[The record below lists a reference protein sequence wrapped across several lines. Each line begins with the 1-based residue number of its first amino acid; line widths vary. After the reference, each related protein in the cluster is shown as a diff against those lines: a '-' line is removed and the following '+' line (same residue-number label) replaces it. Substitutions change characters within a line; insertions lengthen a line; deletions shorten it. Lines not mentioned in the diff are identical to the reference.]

1 MEKIAKLLP
10 KWQQISTDLPK
21 RRWNAAPTYRII
33 ETVQDRFFA
42 CPAGLFF
49 DCFKSS
55 RILFPSAGYE
65 LVQHLRRC
73 GVRRADLVCVD
84 RDRGLRIGVS
94 EPFGDRFHVYAVCDH
109 QRGVCVPQRMQMDR
123 RQVVSPHKSAEPGR
137 NAVRVKGFTEL
148 VCKYVSHTMIK
159 VAVSQT
165 CFLFNLQRRG
175 CTVLSDDTVQFSASK
190 VFNASSRSVQFHAPY
205 SFGRKQAKNKKPF
218 P

>member
-1 MEKIAKLLP
+1 MATVLADLAKKAMECSANVSYNRNRAGQVVCLP
-10 KWQQISTDLPK
+10 C
-21 RRWNAAPTYRII
+21 
-33 ETVQDRFFA
+33 RFGFSIVLRF
-42 CPAGLFF
+42 PRF
-49 DCFKSS
+49 
-55 RILFPSAGYE
+55 LFPSAGYE